1 MKLTEG
7 RADPRAVTDIFA
19 QALGPPGGKPA

>member
-7 RADPRAVTDIFA
+7 RADPRAVTAIFT
-19 QALGPPGGKPA
+19 QELGPPGGKPA